1 MPILDFLMSD
11 DQLKKYW
18 PAAPAI
24 ADSTITDPRCQT
36 TIPNLKMP
44 ANSVVLSGK

>member
-24 ADSTITDPRCQT
+24 DFSAWFAAWQKKNAKT
-36 TIPNLKMP
+36 T
-44 ANSVVLSGK
+44 